1 MALDVKG
8 GANGILSGATTGASI
23 GSIIPGLG
31 TTLGGVIGGGLGLI
45 GGLFKGDGEFKEKQK
60 LMQQAWEYEKEGM
73 GLQYNYG
80 QQAADAEYKRNLQMW
95 KDTNF
100 GAQRAEMEKAGLSV
114 GLMYGNGGGQA
125 ASTAGGDGMQPS
137 GPKMNP
143 VEAALQQQAMGLQL
157 KQIEA
162 QNRLA
167 SAETAKTLAE
177 ANKIA
182 GVDTEGT
189 KLDNEW
195 KKVENRIQLS
205 RENIEA
211 SNVTAAEA
219 NAQKAVAEWNSA
231 VIQAEIDADTKVER
245 TQMIIE
251 QLANMRK
258 QGALMVANRELSEKQ
273 KEKVEKEINYM
284 FYELYTKRMSAE
296 AAKDLAKATYEKVKN
311 EYELGKEHLS
321 LEEEKNLREWIYGGI
336 HEGAEIIKIITDF
349 LPAGKAT
356 KVLKTIKEYWDNNG
370 NQSTTVTRQMTE

>member
-8 GANGILSGATTGASI
+8 GANGILSGASTGATI

-31 TTLGGVIGGGLGLI
+31 TTIGGIVGGGLGLI
-45 GGLFKGDGEFKEKQK
+45 GGLFKGNNGLKDKQK
-60 LMQQAWEYEKEGM
+60 LMDQAWEYEKQGM
-73 GLQYNYG
+73 AMQYQYG

-95 KDTNF
+95 KNTNF
-100 GAQRAEMEKAGLSV
+100 GAQRAEMEDAGLSV
-114 GLMYGNGGGQA
+114 GLMYGNGGGSA
-125 ASTAGGDGMQPS
+125 TSTAGGSTTQPS
-137 GPKMNP
+137 APNTNP
-143 VEAALQQQAMGLQL
+143 VEVALQQQSLGLQL

-167 SAETAKTLAE
+167 NAQATKTMAE

-182 GVDTEGT
+182 GVDTEGA

-231 VIQAEIDADTKVER
+231 VIQAEIDAETKATK
-245 TQMIIE
+245 TQIITE
-251 QLANMRK
+251 QLINMRK
-258 QGALMVANRELSEKQ
+258 EGALMVANRELSEKQ
-273 KEKVEKEINYM
+273 KEKIEKEINYM

-296 AAKDLAKATYEKVKN
+296 AAQEIAKATYEKVKN
-311 EYELGKEHLS
+311 EYELGKGHLS
-321 LEEEKNLREWIYGGI
+321 NEDEKNLREWIYGGI
-336 HEGAEIIKIITDF
+336 REAQGIIKIITDA
-349 LPAGKAT
+349 LPAGKAG
-356 KVLKTIKEYWDNNG
+356 KVLKTIKEYWDKNG
-370 NQSTTVTRQMTE
+370 NQSTTVTKQMTE

>member
-1 MALDVKG
+1 MGLAATLADAATSGLEGAVTG
-8 GANGILSGATTGASI
+8 GI
-23 GSIIPGLG
+23 GSI
-31 TTLGGVIGGGLGLI
+31 VSGGLGLL
-45 GGLFKGDGEFKEKQK
+45 GGLFKRNNNGFKNQQK

-100 GAQRAEMEKAGLSV
+100 GAQKAEMEKAGLSV

-182 GVDTEGT
+182 GVDTKGQELSN
-189 KLDNEW
+189 KWQEI
-195 KKVENRIQLS
+195 ENRIQLS
-205 RENIEA
+205 KENIAE
-211 SNVTAAEA
+211 SNVTEAAA
-219 NAQKAVAEWNSA
+219 NAKKAIELWKQEVLNTDYLDKTQEERVAKLVS
-231 VIQAEIDADTKVER
+231 EI
-245 TQMIIE
+245 
-251 QLANMRK
+251 
-258 QGALMVANRELSEKQ
+258 ALLQ
-273 KEKVEKEINYM
+273 KEGAVQDSIVDVNYNTARKIQKEVDN
-284 FYELYTKRMSAE
+284 FYYEMITRRMTAE
-296 AAKDLAKATYEKVKN
+296 AAKEQAAAMVDKIAKD
-311 EYELGKEHLS
+311 YELGKGHLS
-321 LEEEKNLREWIYGGI
+321 NEDQKNLREWIYGGVDQI
-336 HEGAEIIKIITDF
+336 SEIIGTLSRFKQAESLLKRLEKIIRK
-349 LPAGKAT
+349 PNK
-356 KVLKTIKEYWDNNG
+356 
-370 NQSTTVTRQMTE
+370 

>member
-1 MALDVKG
+1 MGL
-8 GANGILSGATTGASI
+8 GATLANAATSGLAGAVTGGI
-23 GSIIPGLG
+23 GSI
-31 TTLGGVIGGGLGLI
+31 VSGGLGLL
-45 GGLFKGDGEFKEKQK
+45 GGLFKRKNNGFKNQQK

-100 GAQRAEMEKAGLSV
+100 GAQRREMEDAGLSV

-182 GVDTEGT
+182 GVDTKGQDLEN
-189 KLDNEW
+189 KWQEI
-195 KKVENRIQLS
+195 ENRIQLS
-205 RENIEA
+205 RENIAAANITEA
-211 SNVTAAEA
+211 NA
-219 NAQKAVAEWNSA
+219 NAQKAVVNDS
-231 VIQAEIDADTKVER
+231 I
-245 TQMIIE
+245 
-251 QLANMRK
+251 
-258 QGALMVANRELSEKQ
+258 
-273 KEKVEKEINYM
+273 
-284 FYELYTKRMSAE
+284 
-296 AAKDLAKATYEKVKN
+296 
-311 EYELGKEHLS
+311 
-321 LEEEKNLREWIYGGI
+321 GG
-336 HEGAEIIKIITDF
+336 GT
-349 LPAGKAT
+349 
-356 KVLKTIKEYWDNNG
+356 VLDCVND
-370 NQSTTVTRQMTE
+370 